1 MKFASDTAIRA
12 VRTPHV
18 HVERRGM
25 IGQVLGAPNRLSQDR
40 DDAETALGAE
50 GWVRPW
56 EPCQQ
61 GRPVSAPS
69 LEVQSL
75 RIRMAEE
82 LIEARAKRRA
92 LIARVVLVAA
102 LIAAIGVLVVNG
114 NQATELGGASS
125 QPLGR

>member
-1 MKFASDTAIRA
+1 MKYASNTAFRA
-12 VRTPHV
+12 VRAPHV
-18 HVERRGM
+18 HVERRGL
-25 IGQVLGAPNRLSQDR
+25 IGKALGAPNRLSQDR
-40 DDAETALGAE
+40 EDAETSLGAE

-82 LIEARAKRRA
+82 LIEARARRRA

-102 LIAAIGVLVVNG
+102 LIAAIGVLLATG
-114 NQATELGGASS
+114 NQAHEQSGTTI
-125 QPLGR
+125 QPLAR